1 MLSTNQ
7 MNTSRLTMSRRH
19 FLLGSSCACGAA
31 LTGCVSTN
39 KATGRNS
46 FTGFYSIEDD
56 IALGRQEHPK
66 LVKQFGGEYDD
77 PRLQSYVE
85 RIGFKAAQFTE
96 YQFPYKFT
104 IVNSPIV
111 NAFALPG
118 GFVYVSRG
126 LLTLASNEAEVAGVL
141 AHELG
146 HVNARHTAERLSQSQ
161 LAQLGLG
168 VLGLALGNSAV
179 SNALGQVAGLAIQSH
194 SRDQE
199 LEADTLG
206 IRYMSRAG
214 YDPDGSV
221 SFLAT
226 LREHS
231 MLEAEMN
238 GLPPGSVDEFNI
250 MATHP
255 RTIER
260 VQLAQQH
267 ASEVSVQ
274 NAVIGQD
281 PHFNAIN
288 GMLYGDDPAQG
299 IIDGNT
305 FVHGPLRFE
314 FSVPDG
320 FLLRN
325 SPTRIA
331 ATHQQGAIILFDM
344 DQTARNRSM
353 LSYIQNVWAP
363 KSQFSGA
370 ESIRVDGAD
379 AATAVTQGNS
389 QSGRVDIRPVAI
401 RGDGESV
408 FRFLFVSPSGT
419 TSQFSEGFRR
429 TTYSF
434 RRLSSS
440 EAASVHGRRLIVA
453 PAQSGDTA
461 EALARTMPFGVF
473 NERAFRVL
481 NDLGPGERLSPGQLM
496 KIVAA

>member
-1 MLSTNQ
+1 MQTFTQ
-7 MNTSRLTMSRRH
+7 PRMSRRH
-19 FLLGSSCACGAA
+19 FLLGGGCACTAA
-31 LTGCVSTN
+31 LTGCVTTN
-39 KATGRNS
+39 KATGRNT
-46 FTGFYSIEDD
+46 FTGFYSVEDD

-77 PRLQSYVE
+77 PRLQRYIE
-85 RIGFKAAQFTE
+85 QIGFRAAQFTE

-126 LLTLASNEAEVAGVL
+126 LLSLASNEAEVAGVL

-146 HVNARHTAERLSQSQ
+146 HVNARHTAERLSQAQ
-161 LAQLGLG
+161 LAQLGIG

-179 SNALGQVAGLAIQSH
+179 TNAVGQVAGLAIQSH

-206 IRYMSRAG
+206 IRYMSQAG

-221 SFLAT
+221 TFLST

-238 GLPPGSVDEFNI
+238 GLPSGSVDEFNI

-260 VQLAQQH
+260 VRLAQRQ
-267 ASEVSVQ
+267 ADAVSVT
-274 NAVIGQD
+274 NALVGRD
-281 PHFNAIN
+281 PHLNAIN
-288 GMLYGDDPAQG
+288 GMLYGDDPQQG
-299 IIDGNT
+299 IIDGHT

-314 FSVPDG
+314 FTVPDA

-331 ATHQQGAIILFDM
+331 ATHPQGALILFDM
-344 DQTARNRSM
+344 AKTERNRSM
-353 LSYIQNVWAP
+353 LSYIRNVWAP
-363 KSQFSGA
+363 QTRFSDA
-370 ESIRVDGAD
+370 EKLRIDGAD
-379 AATAVTQGNS
+379 AATAFTQGNS
-389 QSGRVDIRPVAI
+389 SSGAVDIRPVAI
-401 RGDGESV
+401 RGDGENV
-408 FRFLFVSPSGT
+408 FRFLFVSPAGA
-419 TSQFSEGFRR
+419 TSRFSEGFRR

-434 RRLSSS
+434 RRLTPS
-440 EAASVHGRRLIVA
+440 EASSVRGRRLII
-453 PAQSGDTA
+453 AQAHPGDTA
-461 EALARTMPFGVF
+461 EALARTMPFGNF

-481 NDLGPGERLSPGQLM
+481 NDLGPDDILSPGQLI

>member
-1 MLSTNQ
+1 MSNLQ
-7 MNTSRLTMSRRH
+7 HFRMNRRH
-19 FLLGSSCACGAA
+19 FLMGSSCACAA
-31 LTGCVSTN
+31 AVTGCVSTN
-39 KATGRNS
+39 RATGRNT
-46 FTGFYSIEDD
+46 FTGFYSVEDD

-66 LVKQFGGEYDD
+66 LVEQFGGEYDD
-77 PRLQSYVE
+77 PRLQRYVE
-85 RIGFKAAQFTE
+85 QIGFKAAQFTE

-104 IVNSPIV
+104 IVNSPII

-118 GFVYVSRG
+118 GFVYLSRG
-126 LLTLASNEAEVAGVL
+126 LLSLASSEAEVAGVL

-146 HVNARHTAERLSQSQ
+146 HVNARHTAERLSQAQ

-206 IRYMSRAG
+206 IRYMSQAG

-238 GLPPGSVDEFNI
+238 GLPPGSVDDFNI

-260 VQLAQQH
+260 VQLAQQR
-267 ASEVSVQ
+267 ASQVTVP
-274 NAVIGQD
+274 NAVIGRE
-281 PHFNAIN
+281 PHLGVIN
-288 GMLYGDDPAQG
+288 GMLYGDDPKQG

-305 FVHGPLRFE
+305 FIHGPLRFE
-314 FSVPDG
+314 FTVPEG

-325 SPTRIA
+325 SPTRIV
-331 ATHQQGAIILFDM
+331 ATHQQDAIILFDM
-344 DQTARNRSM
+344 AKTERSRSM

-363 KSQFSGA
+363 QAQLSDLEKLR
-370 ESIRVDGAD
+370 IDGAD
-379 AATAVTQGNS
+379 AATAFTRGNGQGG
-389 QSGRVDIRPVAI
+389 QVDIRPVAI

-408 FRFLFVSPSGT
+408 FRFLFVNPAGT
-419 TSQFSEGFRR
+419 SSQFSEGFRR

-434 RRLSSS
+434 RRLSPS
-440 EAASVHGRRLIVA
+440 EASAVRGRRLIIA
-453 PAQSGDTA
+453 PAQTGDTA
-461 EALARTMPFGVF
+461 EALASTMPFGRF

-481 NDLGPGERLSPGQLM
+481 NDLGPNEPLSPGQLL

>member
-1 MLSTNQ
+1 MLNVRQ
-7 MNTSRLTMSRRH
+7 FGMNRRQ
-19 FLLGSSCACGAA
+19 FLLGSGCACAA
-31 LTGCVSTN
+31 SLTGCVSTN

-46 FTGFYSIEDD
+46 FTGFYSVEDD

-77 PRLQSYVE
+77 PRLQRYVE
-85 RIGFKAAQFTE
+85 QIGFKAAQFTE

-146 HVNARHTAERLSQSQ
+146 HVNARHTAERISQSQ

-168 VLGLALGNSAV
+168 VLGLALGNSTV
-179 SNALGQVAGLAIQSH
+179 TNALGQIAGLAIQSH

-206 IRYMSRAG
+206 IRYMSQAG

-221 SFLAT
+221 SFLST

-238 GLPPGSVDEFNI
+238 GLPPGSVDDFNI

-255 RTIER
+255 RTVER
-260 VQLAQQH
+260 VRLAQQQ
-267 ASEVSVQ
+267 AATVSVP
-274 NAVIGQD
+274 NAVTGHD
-281 PHFNAIN
+281 PHYNAIN
-288 GMLYGDDPAQG
+288 GMLYGDDPQQG
-299 IIDGNT
+299 IVDGNT
-305 FVHGPLRFE
+305 FVHAPLRFE
-314 FSVPDG
+314 FTVPDS

-325 SPTRIA
+325 SPTRVA
-331 ATHQQGAIILFDM
+331 ATHREGALILFDM
-344 DQTARNRSM
+344 DKTPRNRSM
-353 LSYIQNVWAP
+353 ISYIRNVWAP
-363 KSQFSGA
+363 QAQFSEA
-370 ESIRVDGAD
+370 ERLRIDGAD
-379 AATAVTQGNS
+379 AATALTQGNS

-401 RGDGESV
+401 RGDGEDV
-408 FRFLFVSPSGT
+408 FRFLFVSPGGS
-419 TSQFSEGFRR
+419 SSRFADGFRR

-434 RRLSSS
+434 RRLTPS
-440 EAASVHGRRLIVA
+440 EASAVHGRRLIVA
-453 PAQSGDTA
+453 PAHPGDTA
-461 EALARTMPFGVF
+461 EALARTMPFGEF

-481 NDLGPGERLSPGQLM
+481 NDLGPNDSLSPGQLI

>member
-1 MLSTNQ
+1 MLHLPQ
-7 MNTSRLTMSRRH
+7 PRMSRRH
-19 FLLGSSCACGAA
+19 FLLGGGCACAA
-31 LTGCVSTN
+31 TLTGCVSTN
-39 KATGRNS
+39 KATGRSS

-66 LVKQFGGEYDD
+66 LVKQFGGEYDE
-77 PRLQSYVE
+77 PRLQRYVE
-85 RIGFKAAQFTE
+85 QIGFNAAQFTE

-126 LLTLASNEAEVAGVL
+126 LLSLASNEAEVAGVL

-179 SNALGQVAGLAIQSH
+179 TNALGQVAGLAIQSH

-214 YDPDGSV
+214 YDPEGSV

-255 RTIER
+255 RTVER
-260 VQLAQQH
+260 VRLAQQQ
-267 ASEVSVQ
+267 ASTVSVQ
-274 NAVIGQD
+274 NAVVGRD
-281 PHFNAIN
+281 PHLGVIN
-288 GMLYGDDPAQG
+288 GMLYGDDPEQG
-299 IIDGNT
+299 IIDGRT
-305 FVHGPLRFE
+305 FVHAPLRFE
-314 FSVPDG
+314 FTVPEE

-325 SPTRIA
+325 SPTRVA

-344 DQTARNRSM
+344 DKTARNRSM
-353 LSYIQNVWAP
+353 QSYIRDVWAP
-363 KSQFSGA
+363 QTQFRDMEALRINGA
-370 ESIRVDGAD
+370 E
-379 AATAVTQGNS
+379 AATALTQGNS

-401 RGDGESV
+401 RGDGEGV
-408 FRFLFVSPSGT
+408 FRFLFVSPAGS
-419 TSQFSEGFRR
+419 TSRFSEGFRR

-434 RRLSSS
+434 RRLSPS
-440 EAASVHGRRLIVA
+440 EASSVHGRRLIVA
-453 PAQSGDTA
+453 PAHPGDTA
-461 EALARTMPFGVF
+461 ESLARTMPFGKF

-481 NDLGPGERLSPGQLM
+481 NDLGPNDNLSPGQLM

>member
-1 MLSTNQ
+1 MLNFAQPQ
-7 MNTSRLTMSRRH
+7 MNRRH
-19 FLLGSSCACGAA
+19 FLLGSSCACAA
-31 LTGCVSTN
+31 AVTGCVSTN
-39 KATGRNS
+39 RATGRNS

-77 PRLQSYVE
+77 PRLQRYVE
-85 RIGFKAAQFTE
+85 QIGFKAAQYTE

-118 GFVYVSRG
+118 GFVYLSRG
-126 LLTLASNEAEVAGVL
+126 LLSLASNEAEVAGVL

-146 HVNARHTAERLSQSQ
+146 HVNARHSAERISQSQ
-161 LAQLGLG
+161 LAQLGIG

-179 SNALGQVAGLAIQSH
+179 TNTLGQVAGLAIQSH

-238 GLPPGSVDEFNI
+238 GLAPGSVDEFNI

-260 VQLAQQH
+260 VRLAQQQ
-267 ASEVSVQ
+267 AAGVSVQ
-274 NAVIGQD
+274 NAVIGRD
-281 PHFNAIN
+281 PHLNAIN
-288 GMLYGDDPAQG
+288 GMLYGDAPEQG
-299 IIDGNT
+299 IVDGNT
-305 FVHGPLRFE
+305 FIHGPLRFE
-314 FSVPDG
+314 FTVPDD

-325 SPTRIA
+325 SPTRVA
-331 ATHQQGAIILFDM
+331 ATHQDGAIILFDM
-344 DQTARNRSM
+344 AKTERNRSM
-353 LSYIQNVWAP
+353 LSYIRNVWAP
-363 KSQFSGA
+363 QARFSDA
-370 ESIRVDGAD
+370 ETLRVNGAD
-379 AATAVTQGNS
+379 AATAFTQGNGNGG
-389 QSGRVDIRPVAI
+389 QVDIRPVAI
-401 RGDGESV
+401 RGDGEDV
-408 FRFLFVSPSGT
+408 FRFLFVSPSG
-419 TSQFSEGFRR
+419 SSSRFSEGFRR

-434 RRLSSS
+434 RRLSAS
-440 EAASVHGRRLIVA
+440 EAASVRGRRLIVA
-453 PAQSGDTA
+453 RTQPGDSA
-461 EALARTMPFGVF
+461 EALAQTMPFGNF

-481 NDLGPGERLSPGQLM
+481 NDLGPNDALSPGQLI

>member
-1 MLSTNQ
+1 MINPGL
-7 MNTSRLTMSRRH
+7 SRRH
-19 FLLGSSCACGAA
+19 FLLGTACACAA
-31 LTGCVSTN
+31 PLTGCISTN

-46 FTGFYSIEDD
+46 FTGFYSVEDD

-77 PRLQSYVE
+77 PRLQRYIE
-85 RIGFKAAQFTE
+85 QIGFKAALHTE

-126 LLTLASNEAEVAGVL
+126 LLSLASSEAEVAGVL

-146 HVNARHTAERLSQSQ
+146 HVNARHTAERISQAQ
-161 LAQLGLG
+161 LAQLGIG
-168 VLGLALGNSAV
+168 VLGLALGDSSVTNAV
-179 SNALGQVAGLAIQSH
+179 GQIAGMAIQSH

-221 SFLAT
+221 SFLST

-238 GLPPGSVDEFNI
+238 GLPPGSVDEYNI

-260 VQLAQQH
+260 VRLAQRQADAVAVQDALSGRDQH
-267 ASEVSVQ
+267 L
-274 NAVIGQD
+274 
-281 PHFNAIN
+281 NAIN
-288 GMLYGDDPAQG
+288 GMLYGDDPEQG
-299 IIDGNT
+299 IIDGRT

-314 FSVPDG
+314 FTVPDD

-325 SPTRIA
+325 SPSRIA
-331 ATHQQGAIILFDM
+331 ATHRQGAVIVFDM
-344 DQTARNRSM
+344 AKTPRNRSM
-353 LSYIQNVWAP
+353 LSYIRNVWAP
-363 KSQFSGA
+363 QTRFSDA
-370 ESIRVDGAD
+370 EKLRIDGAD
-379 AATAVTQGNS
+379 AATAFTRGNG
-389 QSGRVDIRPVAI
+389 QSGPVDIRPVAI
-401 RGDGESV
+401 RGDGEAV
-408 FRFLFVSPSGT
+408 FRFLFVSPSR
-419 TSQFSEGFRR
+419 TSSNFSEGFRR

-434 RRLSSS
+434 RRLSQA
-440 EAASVHGRRLIVA
+440 EASAVRGRRLIVA
-453 PAQSGDTA
+453 PAHSGDTPL
-461 EALARTMPFGVF
+461 ALARTMPFGRF

-481 NDLGPGERLSPGQLM
+481 NDLGPNDFLSPGQLI

>member
-1 MLSTNQ
+1 MENMQ
-7 MNTSRLTMSRRH
+7 QPRLSRRH
-19 FLLGSSCACGAA
+19 FLLGGGCACAA
-31 LTGCVSTN
+31 SLTGCLSTN
-39 KATGRNS
+39 RATGRNT

-77 PRLQSYVE
+77 PRLQRYVE
-85 RIGFKAAQFTE
+85 QIGFKAAQFTE

-104 IVNSPIV
+104 IVNSPII

-118 GFVYVSRG
+118 GFVYLSRG
-126 LLTLASNEAEVAGVL
+126 LLSLASNEAEVAGVL

-146 HVNARHTAERLSQSQ
+146 HVNARHTAERISQSQ
-161 LAQLGLG
+161 LAQLGIG
-168 VLGLALGNSAV
+168 VLGLALGNTAV
-179 SNALGQVAGLAIQSH
+179 TNALGQVAGLAIQGH

-255 RTIER
+255 RTVER
-260 VQLAQQH
+260 VRLAQQH
-267 ASEVSVQ
+267 AAEVNVS
-274 NAVIGQD
+274 NAIIGRD
-281 PHFNAIN
+281 PHLGAIN
-288 GMLYGDDPAQG
+288 GMLYGDDPEQG

-314 FSVPDG
+314 FTVPDD

-344 DQTARNRSM
+344 AKTDRNRSM
-353 LSYIQNVWAP
+353 LSYIRNVWAP
-363 KSQFSGA
+363 QARFSDA
-370 ESIRVDGAD
+370 EKLRIDGAD
-379 AATAVTQGNS
+379 AATALTQGNGNGG
-389 QSGRVDIRPVAI
+389 QVDIRPVAI
-401 RGDGESV
+401 RGDGETV
-408 FRFLFVSPSGT
+408 FRFLFVSPAGAS
-419 TSQFSEGFRR
+419 SRFSEGFRR

-434 RRLSSS
+434 RRLSPS
-440 EAASVHGRRLIVA
+440 EASAIHGRRLVVA
-453 PAQSGDTA
+453 PAQPGDSA
-461 EALARTMPFGVF
+461 AALAQTMPFGKF

-481 NDLGPGERLSPGQLM
+481 NDLGPNDNLSPGQLL
-496 KIVAA
+496 KIIAA